1 MSLPLLLSLATLAGP
16 APQQARPEG
25 PAATRASA
33 AGSWDLVN
41 QIYIIVNEDVL
52 TLRQLENRL
61 QRALE
66 VQPVSNPGEMQAL
79 RSDIATRAVQDLL
92 MVQRGRDLGFDP
104 EYVQRTVSNYLRE
117 QADTA
122 GGVSSLAE
130 RLALEG
136 DTAARRRETITDE
149 LYAISY
155 ERAITG
161 QAPGPGGRPSRDRYV
176 RPGLLALA
184 YEQIELQP
192 TAVRALGGDPE
203 TFVLQQL
210 VLSAATFGG
219 PEPAREFA
227 EDLRRQALEGA
238 DFEDLVL
245 TYSVVTTERGLSPPL
260 TVPDLRRAAPE
271 ALEFC
276 LAAEEGDL
284 SPVLPILEKGV
295 PVYYRVLRVH
305 QRRPL
310 SLPPF
315 TAAEVQQ
322 RLSQIVLRNRDGML
336 RDETLRRLFA
346 SSYIWTPENV
356 RPPQREMGP

>member
-1 MSLPLLLSLATLAGP
+1 MMLSLLLSLPALAGCA
-16 APQQARPEG
+16 APQAQPEG
-25 PAATRASA
+25 GAPSRTNVG
-33 AGSWDLVN
+33 GSWELVN
-41 QIYIIVNEDVL
+41 QVYIIVNEDVL
-52 TLRQLENRL
+52 TLRQLESRL
-61 QRALE
+61 ERALE
-66 VQPVSNPGEMQAL
+66 AQPVSNPGEMQAL
-79 RSDIATRAVQDLL
+79 RGDIATRAVQDLL

-104 EYVQRTVSNYLRE
+104 EFVQRTVSNYLRE

-122 GGVSSLAE
+122 GGVSSMAE

-136 DTAARRRETITDE
+136 DTAARRRETITDD

-155 ERAITG
+155 ERFITG

-192 TAVRALGGDPE
+192 AAVRALGGDPE
-203 TFVLQQL
+203 TFVVQQL

-219 PEPAREFA
+219 AEPARAFA

-245 TYSVVTTERGLSPPL
+245 TYSVVTSERGLSPPL
-260 TVPDLRRAAPE
+260 TLPDLRRAAPE
-271 ALEFC
+271 AFEFC
-276 LAAEEGDL
+276 VNGQEGDL

-295 PVYYRVLRVH
+295 PVYYRVLRLH
-305 QRRPL
+305 ERRPL
-310 SLPPF
+310 TLPPF
-315 TAAEVQQ
+315 GAAEVQQ
-322 RLSQIVLRNRDGML
+322 RLNQIVLRNRDGML
-336 RDETLRRLFA
+336 RDETLRGLFA

-356 RPPQREMGP
+356 RPPQREAGQ